1 MQLTIRARLFS
12 LAVLTL
18 VAMLA
23 LGLSSFRGMTEAVD
37 GLVSVFATS
46 RALRNHLEGD
56 MMHDALRADVL
67 SALLAQT
74 PEERHSVNASL
85 REHADHFRKM
95 IAEND
100 RHVTDPELQSSLR
113 AVGPVLESYILSAE
127 AVVSAAQTDVGMAR
141 SMLPAFVATFEELEG
156 RLAAIS
162 DRIQE
167 SAAAAEVAAQSAT
180 TAARWREVGILA
192 LMLIITI
199 AVATWIVRGIN
210 RGISRLVDTITQ
222 IQRTRDLSKRVEVS
236 SRDELGQLAECF
248 NALVVELQGIIS
260 EVNRGAADID
270 GGAEQMSSSSR
281 VMASGAAEQAE
292 SLGRI
297 TSSLATLSDL
307 TDQTTQITGRANS
320 LSADSQQAAD
330 RVAAELETMSTAMAE
345 IRTASAEVGKV
356 NRAVDEIAFQINLLS
371 LNAAVEAARA
381 GEAGRGFAVVA
392 EEVRSLAQRSAKAA
406 KETSALIESAMHR
419 AERGVQI
426 AGSVGEALGNIAV
439 VTTQM
444 NDMLREIAKAA
455 NSQAKGV
462 ADIRGGIGALEKV
475 SRQAAANAET
485 LAGASEQTAVQVRVM
500 GELVGRFKL

>member
-1 MQLTIRARLFS
+1 MQLTIRARLLS
-12 LAVLTL
+12 LAALTL
-18 VAMLA
+18 VSMLA
-23 LGLSSFRGMTEAVD
+23 LGFSSYRGMTEAVD

-74 PEERHSVNASL
+74 PDEWQSVNTSL
-85 REHADHFRKM
+85 REHTDHFRKM
-95 IAEND
+95 LAEND
-100 RHVTDPELQSSLR
+100 AHVTDPELRTALR
-113 AVGPVLESYILSAE
+113 AAGPVLDNYIRSAE
-127 AVVSAAQTDVGMAR
+127 AVISTAQSDIAKAR
-141 SMLPAFVATFEELEG
+141 AMLPAFLATFEELEG
-156 RLAAIS
+156 QLAGIS

-167 SAAAAEVAAQSAT
+167 SAAAAEVNAQSAT
-180 TAARWREVGILA
+180 ATARWREMSILA
-192 LMLIITI
+192 LMLIITVG
-199 AVATWIVRGIN
+199 AATWIVRGIN
-210 RGISRLVDTITQ
+210 GGISRLVGTITE
-222 IQRTRDLSKRVEVS
+222 IQQTRDLSKRVDVS
-236 SRDELGQLAECF
+236 SRDELGRLAECF
-248 NALVVELQGIIS
+248 NALIVELQAIIA

-270 GGAEQMSSSSR
+270 GGAVQMSSSSR

-297 TSSLATLSDL
+297 TRSLSTLSNL
-307 TDQTTQITGRANS
+307 TEQTTQITGRANS
-320 LSADSQQAAD
+320 LSADSQKAAD
-330 RVAAELETMSTAMAE
+330 RVADELKTMATAMDE

-356 NRAVDEIAFQINLLS
+356 NRAVDEIAFQINLLA

-406 KETSALIESAMHR
+406 KETSALIDSAMQR
-419 AERGVQI
+419 AERGVHI

-444 NDMLREIAKAA
+444 NDMLREIATAA

-475 SRQAAANAET
+475 SQQSAANAET
-485 LAGASEQTAVQVRVM
+485 LAGASQQTAVQVRAM